1 MNEQIFWLSSRGQKM
16 AAVLHLPEISKPA
29 PGVLILHGFTG
40 TKVEP
45 HRIFVKMARRLASE
59 GIAALR
65 IDFIGSGDSEGDFE
79 NMTISGEVADALNA
93 LNYLRD
99 HRRVDSK
106 RTGILGLSLG
116 GAVAALC
123 LPKAGDVKAVVLWAP
138 VSDPRKFLPDEVPP
152 HPIDRGGNLLGPEFF
167 RELPSLK
174 PLDAVQSYK
183 GAALIIHGTQ
193 DTAVHHSN
201 GEAYLANF
209 HHANPKQL
217 HLITGADHTFNKHEW
232 ETEVINL
239 TAAWFGALKGKE

>member
-1 MNEQIFWLSSRGQKM
+1 MNEQIFWLTSRGQKM
-16 AAVLHLPEISKPA
+16 AAVLHLPDRSKPV

-45 HRIFVKMARRLASE
+45 HRIFVKTARRLASE

-79 NMTISGEVADALNA
+79 QMTISGEVADALNA

-99 HRRVDSK
+99 HKRVDAK
-106 RTGILGLSLG
+106 RVGILGLSLG
-116 GAVAALC
+116 GAVTALC

-152 HPIDRGGNLLGPEFF
+152 QPVDRGGNLLGPEFF
-167 RELPSLK
+167 RELPALK
-174 PLDAVQSYK
+174 PLEAVQSYK
-183 GAALIIHGTQ
+183 GAALIIHGTE
-193 DTAVHHSN
+193 DMAVHHSN

-209 HHANPKQL
+209 HHAYPKKL
-217 HLITGADHTFNKHEW
+217 HLIPGADHTFNKHEW
-232 ETEVINL
+232 ETEVINR
-239 TAAWFGALKGKE
+239 TVAWFGNLGAQT